1 MKFSFIKKAVN
12 CSLLLFSLSLMY
24 CPFSFGRSDYS
35 SQQIELYNTHFN
47 EDELSFIEEPNM
59 FSLYDE
65 TDLAIMPTEP
75 TKFQQFL
82 RKTAGWVLLK
92 TIPVIIFMQN
102 GYDVAKSRSK
112 KVVDRFFYVMR
123 RILGMD
129 VSSYAYSNENK
140 A

>member
-1 MKFSFIKKAVN
+1 
-12 CSLLLFSLSLMY
+12 MY
-24 CPFSFGRSDYS
+24 CPFLLSNSSYS

-47 EDELSFIEEPNM
+47 EDEFSIIEEPNM

-92 TIPVIIFMQN
+92 TIPMIIFMQN
-102 GYDVAKSRSK
+102 SYDTARSRSK
-112 KVVDRFFYVMR
+112 KVIDRFFYAMR
-123 RILGMD
+123 RILGMN
-129 VSSYAYSNENK
+129 VSSYEESNENK